1 MLKESVVTLDPLTER
16 IAKNY
21 DYSFDGRSSFKCIP
35 KPKTP
40 QSYNIGVIHG
50 PAGSGNTTLRKEYG
64 DIQTYMWAEDMSVVS
79 HFQEV
84 DGVNRL
90 MACGLNSVPTWCK
103 PYHVLSNGEKF
114 RADLA
119 RGLENRAI
127 FDEYTSVVNRT
138 VAMSA
143 SIALAKYVRAN
154 NLKITIATCHDDV
167 LEWLKPDWSFDTK
180 DNSLVIGRCLYRE
193 PIRLDIV
200 EGDTSYWPIFKN
212 HHYLTGKI
220 QKGAKVYLCYMGKEL
235 IAMSASIYLPGK
247 IPLYWPDEKA
257 SGVLRG
263 KWREH
268 RLVVLPDYQGLGI
281 GVRMSDCVGQLF
293 LGRGLRYFSKT
304 AHPRM
309 GEYRQKSGK
318 WRATSTNLADRS
330 NATGP
335 KSKLWK
341 HFRLDTKRICY
352 SHEYLGSGIMAK
364 ENNE

>member
-50 PAGSGNTTLRKEYG
+50 PSGSGKTTLLKEYG

-143 SIALAKYVRAN
+143 SLALAKYVRAN

-200 EGDTSYWPIFKN
+200 EGDTSYWPIFKPP
-212 HHYLTGKI
+212 HYLTGKI
-220 QKGAKVYLCYMGKEL
+220 QKGANEKNNKMGKH
-235 IAMSASIYLPGK
+235 IN
-247 IPLYWPDEKA
+247 
-257 SGVLRG
+257 R
-263 KWREH
+263 
-268 RLVVLPDYQGLGI
+268 
-281 GVRMSDCVGQLF
+281 
-293 LGRGLRYFSKT
+293 
-304 AHPRM
+304 
-309 GEYRQKSGK
+309 
-318 WRATSTNLADRS
+318 
-330 NATGP
+330 
-335 KSKLWK
+335 
-341 HFRLDTKRICY
+341 
-352 SHEYLGSGIMAK
+352 
-364 ENNE
+364 